1 MLDLAVSGDAAALE
15 QLFAPCIPRLRRV
28 ASRLL
33 YNHQDSEDALQDGLL
48 SAFRHLNQFRGG
60 AQFTTWMHSIVVNAA
75 KSKLRQ
81 QWAQPL
87 MASLD
92 QPLFEQEHFCIADKV
107 ADSHSNVDEEYDLK
121 KKKRIL
127 EEAIQGLSPALRI
140 IVRLYDI
147 EGLRMRE
154 VAARLGLSMS
164 AAKTRHFRAYHQ
176 ILKMVRDA
184 CTQQQ
189 TDAEGPAFK
198 PAGGLPRRSEIN
210 RRSSGNLK
218 RSSRKG
224 GLYELAI

>member
-1 MLDLAVSGDAAALE
+1 
-15 QLFAPCIPRLRRV
+15 
-28 ASRLL
+28 
-33 YNHQDSEDALQDGLL
+33 
-48 SAFRHLNQFRGG
+48 
-60 AQFTTWMHSIVVNAA
+60 MHSIVVNAA

-164 AAKTRHFRAYHQ
+164 AAKTRHFRANHQ
-176 ILKMVRDA
+176 ILKMVKDA
-184 CTQQQ
+184 CTQR
-189 TDAEGPAFK
+189 T
-198 PAGGLPRRSEIN
+198 
-210 RRSSGNLK
+210 SSGKLK

-224 GLYELAI
+224 GLYGLAISA